1 MRSDERKRH
10 LDPSVM
16 IMGKL
21 SAEKKK
27 AQRSFSE
34 PVELYVAFVI
44 FFIVRDGHIH
54 IEYNAN
60 NYLLIFS
67 FSFFISLSKRSLPFN
82 TSQKLLSLSEMILY
96 ILS

>member
-60 NYLLIFS
+60 NYLMSAQQQKNGFS
-67 FSFFISLSKRSLPFN
+67 LLFKAVFLLSKCKKEL
-82 TSQKLLSLSEMILY
+82 
-96 ILS
+96 